1 MLWAACIKDLDKPVL
16 NNLCYGIEYD
26 ENETIGEA
34 DFVKKYIEQFQKDVK
49 YYLGQDYKI
58 DGFMMKVLDEYMEF
72 LKLNKG
78 FTSVQNTSDIQLN
91 KEMAKLSQAEKDS
104 ILNTIADVVETG
116 NFKELYPLNDKL
128 FAKTANV

>member
-1 MLWAACIKDLDKPVL
+1 
-16 NNLCYGIEYD
+16 
-26 ENETIGEA
+26 
-34 DFVKKYIEQFQKDVK
+34 
-49 YYLGQDYKI
+49 
-58 DGFMMKVLDEYMEF
+58 MMKVLDEYMEF

-91 KEMAKLSQAEKDS
+91 KEMTKLSQAEKDS